1 MSLLEASDAR
11 KTRLAALRKRKAGED
26 AGEEYPPPPCSNA
39 RTNITCRTG
48 IIKARNF
55 DPETRTLRKHAAMD
69 EDMPDTVEKD
79 VAGLAEQIMAEDE
92 QRRQQELVIAPRFF
106 SLLYSAHV
114 QSGRV

>member
-1 MSLLEASDAR
+1 MPEKSALPRHVQMHVLTLLVGQGSLR
-11 KTRLAALRKRKAGED
+11 
-26 AGEEYPPPPCSNA
+26 P
-39 RTNITCRTG
+39 G
-48 IIKARNF
+48 I
-55 DPETRTLRKHAAMD
+55 
-69 EDMPDTVEKD
+69 KD